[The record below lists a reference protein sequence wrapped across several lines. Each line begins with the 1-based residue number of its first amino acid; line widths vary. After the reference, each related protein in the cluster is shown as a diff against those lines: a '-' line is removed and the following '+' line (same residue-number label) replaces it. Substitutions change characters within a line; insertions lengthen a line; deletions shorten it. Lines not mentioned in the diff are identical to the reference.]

1 MDGAKQL
8 LDTVM
13 NIAYPE
19 SEMPAINQVSSPYR
33 NWKVKQYTP
42 SLEMRLLQERAH
54 QNQPP
59 LLSLH
64 AKGETPEQTA
74 DTLK

>member
-1 MDGAKQL
+1 
-8 LDTVM
+8 
-13 NIAYPE
+13 
-19 SEMPAINQVSSPYR
+19 MPAINQVSSPYR